1 MKALF
6 HMAKRGATVT
16 LGSFFLGIGVIMI
29 FTPGPA
35 IVFIPLGIALLA
47 KEFHWA
53 RKIKEKIK
61 EKLKP

>member
-6 HMAKRGATVT
+6 HLAKRGATVT
-16 LGSFFLGIGVIMI
+16 IGSFFLGIGIIMI

-47 KEFHWA
+47 TEFHWA
-53 RKIKEKIK
+53 RKIKEKIT
-61 EKLKP
+61 EKFKR